1 MNLIKKNDI
10 KKGVSIVETVIYIAI
25 FTVMSITVINS
36 FLVIISSLSI
46 IRMNHELLDSGS
58 ISMERISREIRNAK
72 NIDLV
77 NTPSGGT
84 VLQIKNLDDIYIKFS
99 KDSNALNLYEGGTL
113 VGNLLTE
120 NIKINSI
127 SFIPISTTSSEGV
140 KIQMTLE
147 YNRGKVNK
155 IENFYDTVV
164 LRGGY

>member
-1 MNLIKKNDI
+1 MNLIKNNF
-10 KKGVSIVETVIYIAI
+10 KKGVSIVETVIYVAI
-25 FTVMSITVINS
+25 FTVMSIVVINS
-36 FLVIISSLSI
+36 FLVIISSLSV

-77 NTPSGGT
+77 NTPSNGT
-84 VLQIKNLDDIYIKFS
+84 VLQIKNTDNIYIKFS
-99 KDSNALNLYEGGTL
+99 KDGDNLNLYEGGTL
-113 VGNLLTE
+113 VDNLLTE
-120 NIKINSI
+120 NIKLNSI
-127 SFIPISTTSSEGV
+127 SFTPISTTSSEGV

-147 YNRGKVNK
+147 YSRGRLNK